1 MKKYMVSLILVFNF
15 FSSVALAD
23 VVLPMEGS
31 GSTTEAVT
39 AFDKAV
45 TANGG
50 TVDKNAQTDFASA
63 GNFES
68 FPGEIGSY
76 RAKMYAE
83 EKEGKVSIRMVF
95 TTVQKNLVSNLFT
108 AFSNAEMNIAI
119 AIRENM
125 KKDGYILSDRK

>member
-1 MKKYMVSLILVFNF
+1 
-15 FSSVALAD
+15 
-23 VVLPMEGS
+23 
-31 GSTTEAVT
+31 
-39 AFDKAV
+39 
-45 TANGG
+45 
-50 TVDKNAQTDFASA
+50 
-63 GNFES
+63 
-68 FPGEIGSY
+68 
-76 RAKMYAE
+76 MYAE